1 MKRKRR
7 LEIFAF
13 YDSEG
18 IAAHLNHMAQKGWA
32 LQSIDT
38 TFWTYEAIEPENRT
52 YGITF
57 FPDVSAFDT
66 QPTEALQDFIA
77 YCEEAGWHYVTR
89 LSQMQI
95 FYTTNENPIPLETDE
110 SLRLE
115 ITHKAMKKNFLPGI
129 LAQLA
134 LCLWEIYLTAG
145 PIFRDLSRYIAD
157 TSQFLLVALYTFLG
171 LYALLTFLFYFRWRK
186 NSLAAV
192 EAGGTC
198 LPTGK
203 GMQLSAKAMHAVTLL
218 FFVAL
223 FYSMRQ
229 QGYGTVFLV
238 VILAYACIFGLIF
251 MSINILRKKQV
262 SRNVNKGVIIAL
274 CVLLPL
280 IFMVGSFHYIFNRE
294 EPTEGKETYTTTL
307 SDGTTYTTVLEADP
321 LPLTTADLTEVPA
334 DAIYSMSCEEE
345 SSFLAKRM
353 ECSQYT
359 PGGSPEAPELSY
371 EILEVSYDFLIE
383 PCIRSYQKPFLP
395 QFAHS
400 ESWEPISISGTDSA
414 WQFHGGDGA
423 RPYYLAQKGNRLV
436 YIHFY
441 WQVQEDQ
448 LEKAMEILF
457 AQTL

>member
-32 LQSIDT
+32 LQTIGT

-66 QPTEALQDFIA
+66 RPTEALQDFIA

-95 FYTTNENPIPLETDE
+95 FYTTKENPIPLETDE

-129 LAQLA
+129 LALLA
-134 LCLWEIYLTAG
+134 LCLWEIYLTTG

-157 TSQFLLVALYTFLG
+157 TSQFLLVALYIFLG
-171 LYALLTFLFYFRWRK
+171 LYALLTFLSYFRWRK
-186 NSLAAV
+186 KSLAAV

-198 LPTGK
+198 LPIGK

-218 FFVAL
+218 FFVAI

-280 IFMVGSFHYIFNRE
+280 IFMVGSFHYIFNRKE
-294 EPTEGKETYTTTL
+294 STEGKKTYTTTL
-307 SDGTTYTTVLEADP
+307 SDGTTYTTVLEAYP

-371 EILEVSYDFLIE
+371 EILEVSYNFLIE
-383 PCIRSYQKPFLP
+383 PCICSYQKPFLP

-457 AQTL
+457 AQAL